1 MSCSHIKIH
10 ERILYYNSLTAEPD
24 VSTIH
29 GHVEELENRHLH
41 LEDGGSIF
49 ILNSGKFN
57 QTTRLHI
64 PGRGNAIYILH
75 INSEETV

>member
-1 MSCSHIKIH
+1 MTSCSHIKIH
-10 ERILYYNSLTAEPD
+10 GLILYCNSLTAEPD

-29 GHVEELENRHLH
+29 GRVEELENNHLH

-49 ILNSGKFN
+49 ILNADKFN
-57 QTTRLHI
+57 QNTRLHS

-75 INSEETV
+75 INY